1 MLYDALFILIIF
13 ISNII
18 QTITGFAGTAL
29 AMPLSLKLEGTEGA
43 KPVLNLVA
51 LLVSVYVVIA
61 HFKDID
67 WKQFLVIVL
76 TVGVGFGVGYLVEMI
91 PIESKILLYVYG
103 AIVIVIAIVFFF
115 IDFEKVSLPKWLMLI
130 FLFLGGIIHKLYV
143 SGGPFVVIYA
153 LHELKDKNKFRAT
166 LSLLWII
173 LNSMIFT
180 TEMIEGVFTSH
191 TWILFSI
198 GAGVTVVSLI
208 LGSLIAPKLSK
219 KLFMKITCVLLL
231 ISGVTLLLP

>member
-29 AMPLSLKLEGTEGA
+29 AMPLSLKLEGSDTA

-51 LLVSVYVVIA
+51 LLVSLYIVIF

-67 WKQFLVIVL
+67 WKHFIMIIL
-76 TVGVGFGVGYLVEMI
+76 TVGIGFSVGYLVEMI
-91 PIESKILLYVYG
+91 PMESKILLYIYG
-103 AIVIVIAIVFFF
+103 SIVILIAILFFF
-115 IDFEKVSLPKWLMLI
+115 IDFEKINLPKWLLI
-130 FLFLGGIIHKLYV
+130 TFLFLGGIVHKLYV

-173 LNSMIFT
+173 LNSVLFT
-180 TEMIEGVFTSH
+180 TQMIQGLFTPD
-191 TWILFSI
+191 TWILFGI
-198 GAGVTVVSLI
+198 GAGATIISMI
-208 LGSLIAPKLSK
+208 IGAIITPKLSK
-219 KLFMKITCVLLL
+219 KLFLKITCVLLL
-231 ISGVTLLLP
+231 LSGVTLFI

>member
-1 MLYDALFILIIF
+1 MLYDALFILVIF

-29 AMPLSLKLEGTEGA
+29 AMPLSLKLEGSDTA

-51 LLVSVYVVIA
+51 LLVSLYIVIF

-67 WKQFLVIVL
+67 WKHFITIIL
-76 TVGVGFGVGYLVEMI
+76 TVGIGFSVGYLVEMI
-91 PIESKILLYVYG
+91 PMESKILLYIYG
-103 AIVIVIAIVFFF
+103 SIVILIAILFFF
-115 IDFEKVSLPKWLMLI
+115 IDFEKINLPKWLLI
-130 FLFLGGIIHKLYV
+130 TFLFLGGIVHKLYV

-173 LNSMIFT
+173 LNSVLFT
-180 TEMIEGVFTSH
+180 THMVQGLFTSH
-191 TWILFSI
+191 TWILFGI
-198 GAGVTVVSLI
+198 GAGATIISMI
-208 LGSLIAPKLSK
+208 IGAIITPKLSK
-219 KLFMKITCVLLL
+219 KLFLKITCVLLL
-231 ISGVTLLLP
+231 LSGVTLFI

>member
-1 MLYDALFILIIF
+1 MLYDVLFILVIF
-13 ISNII
+13 LSNII

-29 AMPLSLKLEGTEGA
+29 AMPLSLRLEGNDVA

-51 LLVSVYVVIA
+51 LLVSIYVVIA

-67 WKQFLVIVL
+67 WKHFLTIII
-76 TVGVGFGVGYLVEMI
+76 TVGLGFATGYLVDMI
-91 PIESKILLYVYG
+91 PMQSKILLYIYG
-103 AIVIVIAIVFFF
+103 SIVILIAILFFF
-115 IDFEKVSLPKWLMLI
+115 IDFEKINLPKWLMIL

-173 LNSMIFT
+173 LNSILFT
-180 TEMIEGVFTSH
+180 TEMISGIFTTH
-191 TWILFSI
+191 TWILFGI
-198 GAGVTVVSLI
+198 GAAATVLSLV
-208 LGSLIAPKLSK
+208 LGAWIAPKLSK
-219 KLFMKITCVLLL
+219 KVFLKITCVLLF
-231 ISGVTLLLP
+231 ISGVTLLI

>member
-1 MLYDALFILIIF
+1 MLYDVLFIIIIF

-29 AMPLSLKLEGTEGA
+29 AMPLSLKLEGANTA

-51 LLVSVYVVIA
+51 LLVSLYIVIA

-67 WKQFLVIVL
+67 WKHFITIIL
-76 TVGVGFGVGYLVEMI
+76 TVGIGFGVGYLVELI
-91 PIESKILLYVYG
+91 PMESKILLYIYG
-103 AIVIVIAIVFFF
+103 AIVILIAILFFF
-115 IDFEKVSLPKWLMLI
+115 IDFEKINLPKWLLI
-130 FLFLGGIIHKLYV
+130 TFLFLGGIIHKLYV

-173 LNSMIFT
+173 LNTILFT
-180 TEMIEGVFTSH
+180 TQMVEGIFTSH
-191 TWILFSI
+191 TWTLFAI
-198 GAGVTVVSLI
+198 GAGVTVLSLVI
-208 LGSLIAPKLSK
+208 GAFIAPKLSK
-219 KLFMKITCVLLL
+219 KLFLKITCVLLL
-231 ISGVTLLLP
+231 LSGVTLFI

>member
-1 MLYDALFILIIF
+1 MLYDALFILVIF

-29 AMPLSLKLEGTEGA
+29 AMPLSLKLEGSDTA

-51 LLVSVYVVIA
+51 LLVSLYIVIF

-67 WKQFLVIVL
+67 WKHFITIIL
-76 TVGVGFGVGYLVEMI
+76 TVGIGFGVGYLVEMI
-91 PIESKILLYVYG
+91 PMETKILLYIYG
-103 AIVIVIAIVFFF
+103 SIVILIAILFFF
-115 IDFEKVSLPKWLMLI
+115 IDFEKINLPKWLMI
-130 FLFLGGIIHKLYV
+130 TFLFLGGIVHKLYV

-173 LNSMIFT
+173 LNSILFT
-180 TEMIEGVFTSH
+180 TQMVQGLFTPH
-191 TWILFSI
+191 TWILFGTGACATIISMII
-198 GAGVTVVSLI
+198 GAIIT
-208 LGSLIAPKLSK
+208 PKLSK
-219 KLFMKITCVLLL
+219 KLFLKITCVLLL
-231 ISGVTLLLP
+231 LSGVTLFI

>member
-1 MLYDALFILIIF
+1 MLYDALFILVIF

-29 AMPLSLKLEGTEGA
+29 AMPLSLKLEGSDTA

-51 LLVSVYVVIA
+51 LLVSLYIVSF

-67 WKQFLVIVL
+67 WKHFITIIL
-76 TVGVGFGVGYLVEMI
+76 TVGIGFGVGYLVEMI
-91 PIESKILLYVYG
+91 PMETKILLYIYG
-103 AIVIVIAIVFFF
+103 SIVILIAILFFF
-115 IDFEKVSLPKWLMLI
+115 IDFEKINLPKWLLI
-130 FLFLGGIIHKLYV
+130 TFLILGGIVHKLYV

-173 LNSMIFT
+173 LNSILFT
-180 TEMIEGVFTSH
+180 TQMVQGLFTPH
-191 TWILFSI
+191 IWILFGI
-198 GAGVTVVSLI
+198 GACATIISMIIGAIIT
-208 LGSLIAPKLSK
+208 PKLSK
-219 KLFMKITCVLLL
+219 KLFLKITCILLL
-231 ISGVTLLLP
+231 LSGVTLFI

>member
-1 MLYDALFILIIF
+1 MLYDALFILVIF

-29 AMPLSLKLEGTEGA
+29 AMPLSLKLEGSDIA

-51 LLVSVYVVIA
+51 LLVSLYIVIF

-67 WKQFLVIVL
+67 WKHFITIIL
-76 TVGVGFGVGYLVEMI
+76 TVGIGFSVGYLVEMI
-91 PIESKILLYVYG
+91 PMESKILLYIYG
-103 AIVIVIAIVFFF
+103 SIVILIAILFFF
-115 IDFEKVSLPKWLMLI
+115 IDFEKINLPKWLLI
-130 FLFLGGIIHKLYV
+130 TFLFLGGIVHKLYV

-173 LNSMIFT
+173 LNSVLFT
-180 TEMIEGVFTSH
+180 TQMIQGLFTPH
-191 TWILFSI
+191 TWILFGI
-198 GAGVTVVSLI
+198 GAGATIISMI
-208 LGSLIAPKLSK
+208 IGAIITPKLSK
-219 KLFMKITCVLLL
+219 KLFLKITCVLLL
-231 ISGVTLLLP
+231 LSGVTLFI

>member
-29 AMPLSLKLEGTEGA
+29 AMPLSLKLEGSDTA

-51 LLVSVYVVIA
+51 LLVSLYIVIF

-67 WKQFLVIVL
+67 WKHFITIIL
-76 TVGVGFGVGYLVEMI
+76 TVGIGFSVGYLVEMI
-91 PIESKILLYVYG
+91 PMESKILLYIYG
-103 AIVIVIAIVFFF
+103 SIVILIAILFFF
-115 IDFEKVSLPKWLMLI
+115 IDFEKINLPKWLLI
-130 FLFLGGIIHKLYV
+130 TFLFLGGIVHKLYV

-173 LNSMIFT
+173 LNSVLFT
-180 TEMIEGVFTSH
+180 TQMIQGLFTPH
-191 TWILFSI
+191 TWILFGI
-198 GAGVTVVSLI
+198 GAGATIISMI
-208 LGSLIAPKLSK
+208 IGAIITPKLSK
-219 KLFMKITCVLLL
+219 KLFLKITCVLLL
-231 ISGVTLLLP
+231 LSGVTLFI

>member
-1 MLYDALFILIIF
+1 MLYDALFILVIF
-13 ISNII
+13 LSNII

-29 AMPLSLKLEGTEGA
+29 AMPLSLRLEGSDVA

-51 LLVSVYVVIA
+51 LMVSIYVVIA

-67 WKQFLVIVL
+67 WKHFVTIII
-76 TVGVGFGVGYLVEMI
+76 TVGLGFATGYLVEMI
-91 PIESKILLYVYG
+91 PMQSKILLYIYG
-103 AIVIVIAIVFFF
+103 SIVILIAILFFF
-115 IDFEKVSLPKWLMLI
+115 IDFEKINLPKWLMIL

-173 LNSMIFT
+173 LNSVLFT
-180 TEMIEGVFTSH
+180 TEMISGIFTVHS
-191 TWILFSI
+191 WILFSI
-198 GAGVTVVSLI
+198 GAAVTVLSLI
-208 LGSLIAPKLSK
+208 LGALIAPKLSK
-219 KLFMKITCVLLL
+219 KVFLKITCVLLF
-231 ISGVTLLLP
+231 ISGVTLLI

>member
-29 AMPLSLKLEGTEGA
+29 AMPLSLKLEGSDTA

-51 LLVSVYVVIA
+51 LLVSLYIVIF

-67 WKQFLVIVL
+67 WKHFITIIL
-76 TVGVGFGVGYLVEMI
+76 TVGIGFSVGYLVEMV
-91 PIESKILLYVYG
+91 PMESKILLYIYG
-103 AIVIVIAIVFFF
+103 SIVILIAILFFF
-115 IDFEKVSLPKWLMLI
+115 IDFEKINLPNWLLI
-130 FLFLGGIIHKLYV
+130 TFLFLGGIVHKLYV

-173 LNSMIFT
+173 LNSVLFT
-180 TEMIEGVFTSH
+180 TQMIQGLFTPH
-191 TWILFSI
+191 TWILFGI
-198 GAGVTVVSLI
+198 GAGATIISMI
-208 LGSLIAPKLSK
+208 IGAIITPKLSK
-219 KLFMKITCVLLL
+219 KLFLKITCVLLL
-231 ISGVTLLLP
+231 LSGVTLFI

>member
-1 MLYDALFILIIF
+1 MLYDALFIFVIF

-29 AMPLSLKLEGTEGA
+29 AMPLSLKLEGSDTA

-51 LLVSVYVVIA
+51 LLVSLYIVIF

-67 WKQFLVIVL
+67 WKHFITIIL
-76 TVGVGFGVGYLVEMI
+76 TVGIGFSVGYLVEMI
-91 PIESKILLYVYG
+91 PMESKILLYIYG
-103 AIVIVIAIVFFF
+103 SIVILISILFFF
-115 IDFEKVSLPKWLMLI
+115 IDFEKINLPKWLLI
-130 FLFLGGIIHKLYV
+130 TFLFLGGIVHKLYV

-173 LNSMIFT
+173 LNSVLFT
-180 TEMIEGVFTSH
+180 TQMVQGLFTPH
-191 TWILFSI
+191 TWILFGI
-198 GAGVTVVSLI
+198 GAGATIISMI
-208 LGSLIAPKLSK
+208 IGAIITPKLSK
-219 KLFMKITCVLLL
+219 NLFLKITCVLLL
-231 ISGVTLLLP
+231 LSGVTLFI

>member
-1 MLYDALFILIIF
+1 MLYDALFILVIF
-13 ISNII
+13 LSNII

-29 AMPLSLKLEGTEGA
+29 AMPLSLRLEGNDVA

-51 LLVSVYVVIA
+51 LLVSIYVVIA

-67 WKQFLVIVL
+67 WKHFLTIII
-76 TVGVGFGVGYLVEMI
+76 TVGLGFATGYLVDMI
-91 PIESKILLYVYG
+91 PIQSKILLYIYG
-103 AIVIVIAIVFFF
+103 SIVILIAILFFF
-115 IDFEKVSLPKWLMLI
+115 IDFEKINLPKWLMIL

-173 LNSMIFT
+173 LNSVLFT
-180 TEMIEGVFTSH
+180 TEMISGIFTAH
-191 TWILFSI
+191 TWILFGI
-198 GAGVTVVSLI
+198 GAAATVLSLV
-208 LGSLIAPKLSK
+208 LGAWIAPKLSK
-219 KLFMKITCVLLL
+219 KVFLKITCVLLF
-231 ISGVTLLLP
+231 ISGVTLLI

>member
-1 MLYDALFILIIF
+1 MLYDALFILVIF

-29 AMPLSLKLEGTEGA
+29 AMPLSLKLEGSDTA

-51 LLVSVYVVIA
+51 LLVSLYIVIF

-67 WKQFLVIVL
+67 WKHFITIIL
-76 TVGVGFGVGYLVEMI
+76 TVGIGFGVGYLVEMI
-91 PIESKILLYVYG
+91 PMETKILLYIYG
-103 AIVIVIAIVFFF
+103 SIVILIAILFFF
-115 IDFEKVSLPKWLMLI
+115 IDFEKINLPKWLMI
-130 FLFLGGIIHKLYV
+130 TFLFLGGIVHKLYV

-173 LNSMIFT
+173 LNSILFT
-180 TEMIEGVFTSH
+180 TQMVQGLFTPH
-191 TWILFSI
+191 TWILLGI
-198 GAGVTVVSLI
+198 GACATIISMIIGAIIT
-208 LGSLIAPKLSK
+208 PKLSK
-219 KLFMKITCVLLL
+219 KLFLKITCVLLL
-231 ISGVTLLLP
+231 LSGVTLFI

>member
-1 MLYDALFILIIF
+1 MLYDALFILVIF

-29 AMPLSLKLEGTEGA
+29 AMPLSLKLEGSDTA

-51 LLVSVYVVIA
+51 LLVSLYIVIF

-67 WKQFLVIVL
+67 WKHFITIIL
-76 TVGVGFGVGYLVEMI
+76 TVGIGFSVGYLVEMI
-91 PIESKILLYVYG
+91 PMESKILLYIYG
-103 AIVIVIAIVFFF
+103 SIVILIAILFFF
-115 IDFEKVSLPKWLMLI
+115 IDFEKINLPKWLLI
-130 FLFLGGIIHKLYV
+130 TFLFLGGIVHKLYV

-173 LNSMIFT
+173 LNSVLFT
-180 TEMIEGVFTSH
+180 TQMVQGLFTSH
-191 TWILFSI
+191 TWILFGI
-198 GAGVTVVSLI
+198 GAGATIISMI
-208 LGSLIAPKLSK
+208 IGAIITPKLSK
-219 KLFMKITCVLLL
+219 KLFLKITCVLLL
-231 ISGVTLLLP
+231 LSGVTLFI

>member
-29 AMPLSLKLEGTEGA
+29 AMPLSLKLEGSDIA

-51 LLVSVYVVIA
+51 LLVSLYIVIF
-61 HFKDID
+61 HFKDIN
-67 WKQFLVIVL
+67 WKHFITIIL
-76 TVGVGFGVGYLVEMI
+76 TVGIGFSVGYLVEMI
-91 PIESKILLYVYG
+91 PMESKILLYIYG
-103 AIVIVIAIVFFF
+103 SIVILIAILFFF
-115 IDFEKVSLPKWLMLI
+115 IDFEKINLPKWLLI
-130 FLFLGGIIHKLYV
+130 TFLFLGGIVHKLYV

-173 LNSMIFT
+173 LNSVLFT
-180 TEMIEGVFTSH
+180 TQMIQGLFTPH
-191 TWILFSI
+191 TWILFGSGAGATIISMII
-198 GAGVTVVSLI
+198 GAIIT
-208 LGSLIAPKLSK
+208 PKLSK
-219 KLFMKITCVLLL
+219 KLFLKITCVLLL
-231 ISGVTLLLP
+231 LSGVTLFI